1 MADVE
6 YYGVPPSEVRNVE
19 SRYRYLAASGQTDFA
34 ANYEVGFVDVYKNG
48 VKLDPVTDFTAT
60 DLVKI
65 TLSVGATL
73 NDKIQIITR
82 RQIPLA
88 NALAKSGD
96 VATGT
101 ITLPSPILTGVP
113 VAPTA
118 VAGTATTQVA
128 TTAFATAALQAV
140 YPVGSIYINAAVATN
155 PSTLFGFGTWT
166 LFGAGKVLVGL
177 DSADTT
183 FNTLGG
189 TGGTKDSAVVAHTHS
204 ATLSGTAASAG
215 DHTHG
220 ISDPGHYHTYNNTI
234 VGGSVYTDHGGNDTP
249 QGYNYPNTSTST
261 TGITIVSGGAHSHTV
276 SVSGT
281 TDSTGSSATNGNLQP
296 FVVVYMWN
304 RTA

>member
-140 YPVGSIYINAAVATN
+140 YPVGSVYINAAVSTN
-155 PSTLFGFGTWT
+155 PATLFGFGTWT

-177 DSADTT
+177 DSTDPT
-183 FNTLGG
+183 FNTLGA
-189 TGGTKDSAVVAHTHS
+189 TGGSKDSAVVAHTHS
-204 ATLSGTAASAG
+204 ATLTGTAASAG

-220 ISDPGHYHTYNNTI
+220 INDPGHTHTYT
-234 VGGSVYTDHGGNDTP
+234 GP
-249 QGYNYPNTSTST
+249 QGASGTNGGGPIYISYNQVTSSST
-261 TGITIVSGGAHSHTV
+261 TGITVVSGGAHSHTV

-281 TDSTGSSATNGNLQP
+281 TGSTGNSATNGNLQP
-296 FVVVYMWN
+296 YITVYMWS

>member
-128 TTAFATAALQAV
+128 TTAFVTAALQAV
-140 YPVGSIYINAAVATN
+140 YPVGSVYINAAVSTN
-155 PSTLFGFGTWT
+155 PATLFGFGTWT

-215 DHTHG
+215 DHSHG
-220 ISDPGHYHTYNNTI
+220 VNDPGHSHTITS
-234 VGGSVYTDHGGNDTP
+234 GPGSSGPQNVLSRDT
-249 QGYNYPNTSTST
+249 YAAYSETTASST

-281 TDSTGSSATNGNLQP
+281 TGSTGNSATNGNLQP

>member
-60 DLVKI
+60 DLVKV

-128 TTAFATAALQAV
+128 TTAFVTAALQAA
-140 YPVGSIYINAAVATN
+140 YPVGSVYTNASVATN
-155 PSTLFGFGTWT
+155 PNSLLGFGTWT
-166 LFGAGKVLVGL
+166 SFGSGKVLIGV
-177 DSADTT
+177 DSTDTT
-183 FNTLGG
+183 FNAAGL
-189 TGGTKDSAVVAHTHS
+189 TGGSKDAVVVAHTHS
-204 ATLSGTAASAG
+204 ASLTGSAASAG

-220 ISDPGHYHTYNNTI
+220 ITDPTHTHYYTTSVNSTWGNGG
-234 VGGSVYTDHGGNDTP
+234 GGSAQDTNA
-249 QGYNYPNTSTST
+249 GSTTGASA
-261 TGITIVSGGAHSHTV
+261 TGITINTAGAHVHSVT
-276 SVSGT
+276 VSGT
-281 TDSTGSSATNGNLQP
+281 TGSTGNSATNGNLQP
-296 FVVVYMWN
+296 YITVYMWL